1 LPRVYLGLGS
11 NLQPQQN
18 LRLCLRELAR
28 RFGLQAVSSIYRN
41 APLGMSGDD
50 FLNAVAAID
59 TDLSP
64 AELCRELEE
73 IHDLAGRQRAPDA
86 FVSRT
91 LDIDLL
97 LYGEEVVEERH
108 IPRSDVLRYSFVL
121 CPLAELAPDFVH
133 PVTGRTLAEH
143 WAEFDQA
150 SHPLT
155 PVSGITSR

>member
-1 LPRVYLGLGS
+1 
-11 NLQPQQN
+11 
-18 LRLCLRELAR
+18 
-28 RFGLQAVSSIYRN
+28 
-41 APLGMSGDD
+41 MSGDD